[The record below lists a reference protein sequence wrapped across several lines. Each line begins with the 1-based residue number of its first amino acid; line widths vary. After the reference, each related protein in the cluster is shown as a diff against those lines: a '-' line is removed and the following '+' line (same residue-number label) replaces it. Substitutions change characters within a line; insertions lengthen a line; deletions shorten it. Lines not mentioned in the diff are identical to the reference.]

1 MSSPVTTF
9 QSATQ
14 AAVVARTVV
23 HKFGGTSVADAERYR
38 HVAELLLV
46 RDETLQVTVVSA
58 MKGVTDA
65 LIALAE
71 LAAHDDPQWHE
82 RWQQVHERHRE
93 AAKVLLG
100 DNAGAT
106 LEWLQQR
113 FDHLREVLAALA
125 VIGELPR
132 EVLERVQGLGE
143 VYSAQLLGHYLQ
155 ALGEDCA
162 VLDARDVLVVSHGDL
177 GVDVDWSLSAQRLA
191 GWRQQHAQQ
200 RVVVTGFVA
209 RDRNDRITTLGRN
222 GSDYSGAIF
231 AALFDAD
238 ELQIWTDVD
247 GVLSADPRV
256 VPEAVQLEALSYDE
270 ACELAYFGAKVVHP
284 QTMSPAIERGLPII
298 IRNTFRP
305 EHPGTRISAESV
317 ANGPIKGLTLSPDL
331 AVLNL
336 EGTGLIGVPGTA
348 ERVFAALRNARVSVV
363 MISQGSSEHSI
374 CCVVKQ
380 VESERARDALLY
392 AFAHEL
398 AVGQVQRVQLTTGIS
413 VLAAVGD
420 GMAGQPGVAARLFES
435 LGRAQVNILAIAQG
449 SSERNISVAIDTA
462 HATKALRAAH
472 AGFWLSPQ
480 TFSVGVIGC
489 GNVGGALLDQLR
501 TAQPQLLAKA
511 NLDLR
516 LRAVASSRK
525 MLLDECG
532 LSSDWR
538 VALAGA
544 TETLDL
550 DRFSEHLQSAHLP
563 HALII
568 DCSGSAEVADRYA
581 GWLAAGIHVV
591 TPNKQ
596 AGSGPL
602 ARYLAIRAAASS
614 SGARFRYEATV
625 GAGLPII
632 TTLRDQV
639 DTGDEV
645 TSIEGIFSGT
655 LAWLFNKY
663 DGSVSFSQL
672 VSQARE
678 MGYTEPDP
686 RDDLSGVDV
695 ARKLVILARE
705 AGREISLADVQVE
718 SLVPA
723 ALRSGSVEDFMARL
737 PELDAAL
744 AQRLA
749 AARARGNVLRYVA
762 QLPARALELMGT
774 AVVGDSA
781 LPAAASVGL
790 IELPANHAF
799 ANLRLTDNVVQFTTR
814 RYCQNPLVVQGP
826 GAGPEVTAAGVF
838 ADVLRVA
845 AGEGAR
851 L

>member
-1 MSSPVTTF
+1 MSSVAVLPAVAEPAAPELRA
-9 QSATQ
+9 ATS
-14 AAVVARTVV
+14 TIV

-38 HVAELLLV
+38 HVAQLLLAREEAV
-46 RDETLQVTVVSA
+46 QVTVVSA

-65 LIALAE
+65 LIAVAG
-71 LAAHDDPQWHE
+71 LAADDAPHWRDAWHAL
-82 RWQQVHERHRE
+82 RARHRG
-93 AAKVLLG
+93 AAVALLG
-100 DNAGAT
+100 EHAGLT
-106 LEWLQQR
+106 VEWLDAR
-113 FDHLREVLAALA
+113 FDHLAEVLGALA
-125 VIGELPR
+125 VIGELPV
-132 EVLERVQGLGE
+132 EVLDRVQGLGE
-143 VYSAQLLGHYLQ
+143 VYSAQLLGQYLQ
-155 ALGEDCA
+155 SLGEECA
-162 VLDARDVLVVSHGDL
+162 VLDAREVLVVDRGEL
-177 GVDVDWSLSAQRLA
+177 GVDVDWVQSAQRLA
-191 GWRQQHAQQ
+191 RWREAHPSP
-200 RVVVTGFVA
+200 RVVATGFVA
-209 RDRNDRITTLGRN
+209 RDRRDRITTLGRN

-231 AALFDAD
+231 AALFNAD
-238 ELQIWTDVD
+238 ELHIWTDVD

-256 VPEAVQLEALSYDE
+256 VPEAVQLDALSYDE

-298 IRNTFRP
+298 IRNTFNP
-305 EHPGTRISAESV
+305 LHPGTRITAERTV
-317 ANGPIKGLTLSPDL
+317 AGPIKGLTLSPDL

-348 ERVFAALRNARVSVV
+348 ERVFASLRNAHVSVV

-380 VESERARDALLY
+380 AEAVRARDALLQ

-398 AVGQVQRVQLTTGIS
+398 NLGQVQRVQLTDNVS

-449 SSERNISVAIDTA
+449 SSERNISVAVDSR

-480 TFSVGVIGC
+480 TFSVGVIGP
-489 GNVGGALLDQLR
+489 GNVGAALLDQLQA
-501 TAQPQLLAKA
+501 AQSQLLGRA
-511 NLDLR
+511 NVDLR
-516 LRAVASSRK
+516 LRAVASRSR
-525 MLLDECG
+525 MVLDQRG
-532 LSSDWR
+532 LHGDWRSALAASSD
-538 VALAGA
+538 A
-544 TETLDL
+544 TDL
-550 DRFSEHLQSAHLP
+550 DAFTEHLLSAHLP
-563 HALII
+563 HALVI

-596 AGSGPL
+596 AGAGPL
-602 ARYLAIRAAASS
+602 PRYQAIREAAAA

-625 GAGLPII
+625 GAGLPVI
-632 TTLRDQV
+632 TTLRDLV

-645 TSIEGIFSGT
+645 LAIDGIFSGT

-663 DGSVSFSQL
+663 DGQVPFSQL
-672 VSQARE
+672 VAQARG

-705 AGREISLADVQVE
+705 AGRDLSLEQVQVE
-718 SLVPA
+718 SLVPE
-723 ALRSGSVEDFMARL
+723 ALRQAGVEEFMAG
-737 PELDAAL
+737 LDAVDAVF
-744 AQRLA
+744 AERLA
-749 AARARGNVLRYVA
+749 VAQARGAVLRYVA
-762 QLPARALELMGT
+762 RLSPEGAQ
-774 AVVGDSA
+774 
-781 LPAAASVGL
+781 VGL
-790 IELPANHAF
+790 VELPAGHAF

-814 RYCQNPLVVQGP
+814 RYCDNPLVVQGP

-845 AGEGAR
+845 VGEGAR

>member
-1 MSSPVTTF
+1 MSSVAVLPAAAE
-9 QSATQ
+9 SAAPELR
-14 AAVVARTVV
+14 AATSTIV

-38 HVAELLLV
+38 HVAQLLLARGEAV
-46 RDETLQVTVVSA
+46 QVTVVSA

-65 LIALAE
+65 LIDVAG
-71 LAAHDDPQWHE
+71 LAADNAPHWRDAWHAL
-82 RWQQVHERHRE
+82 RARHRG
-93 AAKVLLG
+93 AAVALLG
-100 DNAGAT
+100 EHAGQT
-106 LEWLQQR
+106 VEWLDAR
-113 FDHLREVLAALA
+113 FDHLAEVLGALA
-125 VIGELPR
+125 VIGELPV

-143 VYSAQLLGHYLQ
+143 VYSAQLLGQYLQ
-155 ALGEDCA
+155 SLGEACA
-162 VLDARDVLVVSHGDL
+162 VLDARDVLVVDRGEL
-177 GVDVDWSLSAQRLA
+177 GVDVDWVQSAQRLA
-191 GWRQQHAQQ
+191 RWREANPSS
-200 RVVVTGFVA
+200 RVVATGFVA
-209 RDRNDRITTLGRN
+209 RDRRDRITTLGRN

-231 AALFDAD
+231 AALFNAD
-238 ELQIWTDVD
+238 ELHIWTDVD

-256 VPEAVQLEALSYDE
+256 VPEAVQLDALSYDE

-298 IRNTFRP
+298 IRNTFNP
-305 EHPGTRISAESV
+305 LHPGTRITAERTV
-317 ANGPIKGLTLSPDL
+317 AGPIKGLTLSPDL

-348 ERVFAALRNARVSVV
+348 ERVFASLRNAHVSVV

-380 VESERARDALLY
+380 AEAVRARDALLQ

-398 AVGQVQRVQLTTGIS
+398 SLGQVQRVQLTDNVS

-449 SSERNISVAIDTA
+449 SSERNISVAVDSR

-480 TFSVGVIGC
+480 TFSVGVIGP
-489 GNVGGALLDQLR
+489 GNVGAALLDQLQA
-501 TAQPQLLAKA
+501 AQSQLLGRA
-511 NLDLR
+511 NVDLR
-516 LRAVASSRK
+516 LRAVASRSR
-525 MLLDECG
+525 MVRDQRG
-532 LSSDWR
+532 LHGDWR
-538 VALAGA
+538 GALAA
-544 TETLDL
+544 SSEPTDL
-550 DRFSEHLQSAHLP
+550 DAFTEHLLSAHLP
-563 HALII
+563 HALVI
-568 DCSGSAEVADRYA
+568 DCSGSADVADRYA

-596 AGSGPL
+596 AGAGPL
-602 ARYLAIRAAASS
+602 PRYQAIRDAAAA

-625 GAGLPII
+625 GAGLPVI
-632 TTLRDQV
+632 TTLRDLV

-645 TSIEGIFSGT
+645 LAIDGIFSGT

-663 DGSVSFSQL
+663 DGQVPFSQL
-672 VSQARE
+672 VAQARG

-705 AGREISLADVQVE
+705 AGRELSLEQVQVE
-718 SLVPA
+718 SLVPEP
-723 ALRSGSVEDFMARL
+723 LRQAGVEEFMAG
-737 PELDAAL
+737 LDAVDGAF
-744 AQRLA
+744 AERLA
-749 AARARGNVLRYVA
+749 AARARGAVLRYVA
-762 QLPARALELMGT
+762 RLSPDGAQ
-774 AVVGDSA
+774 
-781 LPAAASVGL
+781 VGL
-790 IELPANHAF
+790 VELPAGHAF

-814 RYCQNPLVVQGP
+814 RYCDNPLVVQGP

-845 AGEGAR
+845 VGEGAR

>member
-1 MSSPVTTF
+1 MSSPVVPLH
-9 QSATQ
+9 SEP
-14 AAVVARTVV
+14 AAPHVVV

-38 HVAELLLV
+38 HVAQLLLA
-46 RDETLQVTVVSA
+46 RPEQTQVTVVSA

-65 LIALAE
+65 LIELAE
-71 LAAHDDPQWHE
+71 LAGDARPEWRERWHE
-82 RWQQVHERHRE
+82 LRARHRG
-93 AAKVLLG
+93 AAVALLG
-100 DNAGAT
+100 ENAGPL
-106 LEWLQQR
+106 LEWFEAR
-113 FDHLREVLAALA
+113 FEKLAEILAALA

-132 EVLERVQGLGE
+132 EVLDRVQGLGE
-143 VYSAQLLGHYLQ
+143 VYSAQLLGRHMQ

-162 VLDARDVLVVSHGDL
+162 VLDAREVLVVNCGEL
-177 GVDVDWSLSAQRLA
+177 GVDVDWAVSAQRLA
-191 GWRQQHAQQ
+191 EWRQCNPQR
-200 RVVVTGFVA
+200 RVVATGFVA
-209 RDRNDRITTLGRN
+209 RDRNNRVTTLGRN

-231 AALFDAD
+231 AALFEAE
-238 ELQIWTDVD
+238 ELHIWTDVD

-256 VPEAVQLEALSYDE
+256 VPEAVQLETLSYDE

-298 IRNTFRP
+298 IRNTFQP
-305 EHPGTRISAESV
+305 AHPGTRITAHSV
-317 ANGPIKGLTLSPDL
+317 PSGPIKGLTLSPGL

-348 ERVFAALRNARVSVV
+348 ERVFASLRNAHVSVV

-374 CCVVKQ
+374 CCVVKEA
-380 VESERARDALLY
+380 ESARAQDALLH

-420 GMAGQPGVAARLFES
+420 GMTGQPGVAARLFES

-449 SSERNISVAIDTA
+449 SSERNISVAIDSA

-480 TFSVGVIGC
+480 TFSVGVIGP
-489 GNVGGALLDQLR
+489 GNVGAALLDQLR
-501 TAQPQLLAKA
+501 AAQPQLLAKA

-516 LRAVASSRK
+516 LRAIASRGR
-525 MLLDECG
+525 MLLDERG
-532 LSSDWR
+532 LAGDWR
-538 VALAGA
+538 EALAASNTAG
-544 TETLDL
+544 DL
-550 DRFSEHLQSAHLP
+550 DRFTAHLQSAHLP
-563 HALII
+563 HAIII

-581 GWLAAGIHVV
+581 DWLAAGIHVV

-602 ARYLAIRAAASS
+602 QRFLAIREAAAT

-625 GAGLPII
+625 GAGLPVI
-632 TTLRDQV
+632 TTLRDLV
-639 DTGDEV
+639 DTGDTV

-655 LAWLFNKY
+655 LAWLFNQY
-663 DGSVSFSQL
+663 DGSMPFSAL
-672 VSQARE
+672 VARARA

-686 RDDLSGVDV
+686 RDDLSGIDV

-705 AGREISLADVQVE
+705 AGREISMEAVRVE
-718 SLVPA
+718 NLVPETLRDLPVEEFMTRLSEVD
-723 ALRSGSVEDFMARL
+723 ALF
-737 PELDAAL
+737 

-749 AARARGNVLRYVA
+749 DARARGNVLRYVA
-762 QLPARALELMGT
+762 QLPPETEASPRGT
-774 AVVGDSA
+774 GDVVGG
-781 LPAAASVGL
+781 AAHPSVPSVGL
-790 IELPANHAF
+790 VELPAHHGF
-799 ANLRLTDNVVQFTTR
+799 ANLRLTDNVVQFTTG
-814 RYCQNPLVVQGP
+814 RYSENPLVVQGP

>member
-1 MSSPVTTF
+1 MSSVAASP
-9 QSATQ
+9 ADRAAN
-14 AAVVARTVV
+14 AAVRTVV

-38 HVAELLLV
+38 HVAQLLLA
-46 RDETLQVTVVSA
+46 RDETVQVTVVSA

-65 LIALAE
+65 LIGLAK
-71 LAAHDDPQWHE
+71 AAAAADPAWDDHWHE
-82 RWQQVHERHRE
+82 LRARHRG
-93 AAKVLLG
+93 AAAALLG
-100 DNAGAT
+100 EQSGVT
-106 LEWLQQR
+106 IEWLDAR
-113 FDHLREVLAALA
+113 FERLREILAALA
-125 VIGELPR
+125 VIGELPQ
-132 EVLERVQGLGE
+132 EVLDRVQGLGE
-143 VYSAQLLGHYLQ
+143 VFSAHLLGHHLQ
-155 ALGEDCA
+155 VLGEDA
-162 VLDARDVLVVSHGDL
+162 DVLDARDVLVVNHGEL
-177 GVDVDWSLSAQRLA
+177 GVDVDWKSSAAKLALWRESHPARRL
-191 GWRQQHAQQ
+191 
-200 RVVVTGFVA
+200 VVTGFVA
-209 RDRNDRITTLGRN
+209 RDRKGNITTLGRN
-222 GSDYSGAIF
+222 GSDFSGAIF
-231 AALFDAD
+231 AALFAAD
-238 ELQIWTDVD
+238 ELHIWTDVD

-256 VPEAVQLEALSYDE
+256 VPEAVQLDALSYDE

-305 EHPGTRISAESV
+305 DHPGTRITTDSSSS
-317 ANGPIKGLTLSPDL
+317 GPIKGLTLSADL
-331 AVLNL
+331 AVLNV

-348 ERVFAALRNARVSVV
+348 ERVFSALRNAHVSVV

-380 VESERARDALLY
+380 AEAEFARDALTQ
-392 AFAHEL
+392 AFSHEL
-398 AVGQVQRVQLTTGIS
+398 AAGQVQRVQLTTGVS

-449 SSERNISVAIDTA
+449 SSERNISVAIEAKD
-462 HATKALRAAH
+462 ATKALRAAH

-480 TFSVGVIGC
+480 TFSVGLIGP
-489 GNVGGALLDQLR
+489 GNVGAALLEQLY
-501 TAQPQLLAKA
+501 ASEAALLARAK
-511 NLDLR
+511 LDLR
-516 LRAVASSRK
+516 LRAVASRNR
-525 MLLDECG
+525 MVLDQRG
-532 LSSDWR
+532 IHGNWKAAFDSA
-538 VALAGA
+538 ALPND
-544 TETLDL
+544 LDL
-550 DRFSEHLQSAHLP
+550 FTEHLLSARLP
-563 HALII
+563 HTLII

-602 ARYLAIRAAASS
+602 ARYQAIREAAAST
-614 SGARFRYEATV
+614 GARFRYEATV
-625 GAGLPII
+625 GAGLPVI
-632 TTLRDQV
+632 TTLRDLV
-639 DTGDEV
+639 DTGDDV
-645 TSIEGIFSGT
+645 TAIAGIFSGT

-663 DGSVSFSQL
+663 DGSVPFSEL
-672 VSQARE
+672 VTQARG

-705 AGREISLADVQVE
+705 AGYELSLEDVAVE

-723 ALRSGSVEDFMARL
+723 ALQGASVEDFMARL
-737 PELDAAL
+737 HEVDAGF

-749 AARARGNVLRYVA
+749 DARSRGSVLRYVA
-762 QLPARALELMGT
+762 QFKPGQQ
-774 AVVGDSA
+774 
-781 LPAAASVGL
+781 PSVGL
-790 IELPANHAF
+790 VELPGEHAF

-814 RYCQNPLVVQGP
+814 RYCDNPLVVQGP